1 MLAGNVYIS
10 LRACLFF
17 CGCQY
22 FFVLRPYD
30 QDGPRVGIPCMS
42 EIPLI
47 GGPLQNASQDPAI
60 SGGRARFCRIRAP
73 FKIFYTHRNSKFPFV
88 EIRNCWPPRVR
99 AHPHLCAEGSA
110 SERRSSKRIAEK
122 RSVQCRNSPWAAG
135 PYDAQTASLRNAGRL
150 AVPKTDPCSAAQ
162 CFFSVRKSACA
173 SRMSTHV
180 SKSRRSTALTE

>member
-1 MLAGNVYIS
+1 M
-10 LRACLFF
+10 
-17 CGCQY
+17 
-22 FFVLRPYD
+22 LRPYD
-30 QDGPRVGIPCMS
+30 QDGPCVGIPCMS

-60 SGGRARFCRIRAP
+60 SGGRARVCRILPP
-73 FKIFYTHRNSKFPFV
+73 FKFLYTHRISKFPFV

-99 AHPHLCAEGSA
+99 AHPHRCAEESA
-110 SERRSSKRIAEK
+110 RERRSSKRIAEK